1 MLYIYFIFTIMKK
14 GENILI
20 FVFREKEEEEMET
33 RW

>member
-1 MLYIYFIFTIMKK
+1 MKK